1 MMVWINKA
9 YISRGVMIENTGNVR
24 GMILRRCH
32 NPFCNSEGIG
42 SFSPGLA
49 RSQRA
54 YPGPPQFSSKTLK
67 GLHINAF

>member
-49 RSQRA
+49 RFERA
-54 YPGPPQFSSKTLK
+54 YPG
-67 GLHINAF
+67 